1 MALVDTLATDVKAIQ
16 TAISTAQGAADTAAE
31 GAMTD
36 LLGYTLDLDSISSYS
51 LGTTQWDTTYTVLD
65 DALTTDAVADLSTI
79 TYTEPVKPTFPSDV
93 VAPTEVNLTPL
104 MYTMAEME
112 TPQYSSTNLT
122 ALVTLLTAQLEG
134 DMTGLSS
141 EVQTAIFDATRAR
154 DLQAMND
161 KLDALSSI
169 YARQGFPVPAQM
181 LSYKQTEVANDYTNQ
196 QTTTNYKITE
206 LMTERAWQNQK
217 FAEEMLFKVEA
228 LLAETNISLGN
239 LFVNVAN
246 IYLTKYKAMLEA
258 SLGIFREKIQGLA
271 TIYRTEADVKSQIVN
286 TQFNM
291 EKLKV
296 DVNGEYDRLV
306 LEKNRQANDAH
317 LKKAEI
323 NSAEAI
329 AEANKQYQLWSLYV
343 EDKNRVVQHRVN
355 ALSKMVEYW
364 AAKTTAIQN
373 SQTAVMSIGGTT
385 K

>member
-16 TAISTAQGAADTAAE
+16 TAVNTAQGAADTAAQA
-31 GAMTD
+31 AMSD

-141 EVQTAIFDATRAR
+141 AVQTAIFDATRAR

-169 YARQGFPVPAQM
+169 YARQGFPVPPQM

-246 IYLTKYKAMLEA
+246 IYLNKYKAMLEA

-296 DVNGEYDRLV
+296 DVNGAYDRLV